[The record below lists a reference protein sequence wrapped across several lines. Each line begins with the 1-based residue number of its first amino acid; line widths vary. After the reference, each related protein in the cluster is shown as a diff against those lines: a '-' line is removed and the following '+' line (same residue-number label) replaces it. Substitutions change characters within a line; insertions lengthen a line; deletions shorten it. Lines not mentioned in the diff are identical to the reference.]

1 MEIDPLSSFLPKY
14 KNANKKVEKNGKI
27 KEYLRHILL
36 IHIAITFIFK
46 DISDYLTLSYL
57 FFMLWLIIMYI

>member
-14 KNANKKVEKNGKI
+14 KNTNKEIDKNDKI

-36 IHIAITFIFK
+36 IHIMITFIFK

-57 FFMLWLIIMYI
+57 CFMLWLIVMYV